1 MDDGFVTGFVFVLG
15 ALLGVLLMLVIFGHD
30 YQKGQT
36 DCIQGKVKYE
46 LVVQSNGETKWE
58 EKND

>member
-1 MDDGFVTGFVFVLG
+1 MDFEILFMAFIGAIVGGLFTFIVFS
-15 ALLGVLLMLVIFGHD
+15 HD

-58 EKND
+58 EKK